1 MSLARIAQFVIG
13 LILAVV
19 GLQIVLASVG
29 GLPGSWVMAVV
40 GLACLAL
47 GVYVMMGGSFTI

>member
-1 MSLARIAQFVIG
+1 MSLSRIAQFVVG

-19 GLQIVLASVG
+19 GLMTVITSLG
-29 GLPGSWVMAVV
+29 GLPGSWVATVV

-47 GVYVMMGGSFTI
+47 GVYIMMGGSFTI